1 MYRIAVLVVQGIE
14 KIKIAVNEYLK
25 KKILKNSEVKNIHTL
40 TCIV

>member
-40 TCIV
+40 T

>member
-25 KKILKNSEVKNIHTL
+25 KKILKNSEVKIYIL
-40 TCIV
+40 